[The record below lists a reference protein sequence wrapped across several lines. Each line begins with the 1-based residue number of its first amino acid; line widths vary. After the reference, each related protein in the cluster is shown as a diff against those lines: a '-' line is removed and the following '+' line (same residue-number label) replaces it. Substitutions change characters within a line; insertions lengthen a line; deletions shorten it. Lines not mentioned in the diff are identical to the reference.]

1 MLGALFKDTTLADGK
16 LCHIV
21 EGNYQ
26 ILLGAAVNR
35 FLRARDT
42 HMLEVCEVR
51 AVTNAHR

>member
-1 MLGALFKDTTLADGK
+1 MLGALFKDTALADGK

-26 ILLGAAVNR
+26 VLLGAAVNR
-35 FLRARDT
+35 YLRASDT